1 MPLVSR
7 IMIRSSLACLLLA
20 VGMGALLLV
29 HKAWPLYDG
38 LWLLLP
44 LHIELALIGW
54 VVQFTLGTAYWMLPR
69 HLEGPPRGSFAVALA
84 MALLLNVGIALV
96 LAYHL
101 AGPGWMQLAGR
112 GMEAAAVALF
122 VFLHWRRVVSYA
134 AS

>member
-29 HKAWPLYDG
+29 HKAWPLHGG

-69 HLEGPPRGSFAVALA
+69 HLEGSPRGNSVAALA
-84 MALLLNVGIALV
+84 MALLLNGGIALV

-101 AGPGWMQLAGR
+101 AGPGWMQIAGR

-122 VFLHWRRVVSYA
+122 ATLHWKRVVSHA
-134 AS
+134 VS